1 MIRGYFD
8 SAMMF
13 YLFPNNKYTKDMLVN
28 WYSEKLLAHI
38 LKLKSSKTRFNKSRI
53 KTIIEYSAS
62 FSVLRD
68 LGITVDYKNL
78 KEVWPFVEITKQHL
92 AIFKEY
98 EDIYAILNKLNSEL
112 AMNLFAYKVFP
123 KIVEQTDS
131 YISIML
137 EFGDYESLLLKIEK
151 QEEEFKKC
159 SIVYNT
165 LSVKN
170 KTMFMNA
177 CNKTKL
183 EISGDANW

>member
-8 SAMMF
+8 SAIMF

-38 LKLKSSKTRFNKSRI
+38 LKLKSSKTRFSKSRI

-68 LGITVDYKNL
+68 LGIVVDYENL

-98 EDIYAILNKLNSEL
+98 ENTYAILNKLNSEL

-123 KIVEQTDS
+123 KIVEQTDG

-159 SIVYNT
+159 SLVYNT

-170 KTMFMNA
+170 KTMFMSA